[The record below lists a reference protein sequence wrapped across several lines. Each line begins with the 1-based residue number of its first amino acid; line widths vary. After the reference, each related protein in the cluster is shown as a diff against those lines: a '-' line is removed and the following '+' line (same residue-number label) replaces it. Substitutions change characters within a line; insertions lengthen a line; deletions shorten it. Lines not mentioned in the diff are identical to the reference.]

1 MKLKNP
7 FIWEGV
13 EVALNKE
20 LEIFLRFANQLIWSG
35 FCIFLIASRAC

>member
-1 MKLKNP
+1 MKLKNS

-20 LEIFLRFANQLIWSG
+20 LEILIRFAK
-35 FCIFLIASRAC
+35 RYV